1 MMIFNMLKKIA
12 ILSLLLISP
21 ILAFANGA
29 GYGKTTWGMS
39 PQEVVAVESNRAT
52 LIEPKKYSGAWG
64 KVQINNVSIG
74 SGSYTVDFLFDESDK
89 LVQTNVTSNEKRNIG
104 IANNNFKTL
113 SQLLTQKY
121 GTPQFQSSDSVTWK
135 TADTTIELKKLI
147 VGNVMAQTIIRYIP
161 NSKVTADTSNL

>member
-113 SQLLTQKY
+113 SQ
-121 GTPQFQSSDSVTWK
+121 
-135 TADTTIELKKLI
+135 
-147 VGNVMAQTIIRYIP
+147 R
-161 NSKVTADTSNL
+161 